1 MDQTIHVFG
10 IKILTFISVFMII
23 TGVRF
28 WILNRKKA
36 GYPAIVPMIYR
47 NFSSEIMFFKNICGS
62 LKVNI

>member
-36 GYPAIVPMIYR
+36 GYPAIVPT
-47 NFSSEIMFFKNICGS
+47 S
-62 LKVNI
+62 LQAAVILQIKI